1 MTNCNCC
8 NRCYCAL
15 AAGIA
20 GVVLGVIAAFLQ
32 ITGAITVTTAFLWV
46 ALGIATGFLGVLL
59 LGLCCRRCD
68 LDCQCRHAD
77 ITLGGILLTALV
89 SVILL
94 AVGITATSVLSAVLV
109 GLLVLGLTLIYA
121 GSACYVR
128 AAIGCGN

>member
-8 NRCYCAL
+8 NRCVCAL
-15 AAGIA
+15 VAGIA

-32 ITGAITVTTAFLWV
+32 ITGAITVTDAFLWV
-46 ALGIATGFLGVLL
+46 ALGIATGFLAVLL

-68 LDCQCRHAD
+68 LECQCQHAD

-94 AVGITATSVLSAVLV
+94 AVGITATS
-109 GLLVLGLTLIYA
+109 I
-121 GSACYVR
+121 R
-128 AAIGCGN
+128 ASLP